1 MFSYER
7 ELPKNEEDLVIMK
20 RWGMANTQ
28 KKMSQDRTEEETRTA
43 EKEKK
48 IKENMETATKRRL
61 KRGDWMEEIK

>member
-1 MFSYER
+1 
-7 ELPKNEEDLVIMK
+7 
-20 RWGMANTQ
+20 MANTQ